1 MRLDYSALERATA
14 QLEKSFRYLHS
25 DLARQDPDLREQFR
39 SATIQAFES
48 AYGLAVKMIQR
59 QLSQMVSDPAELR
72 RIDFADVMRVA
83 ADAGIISD
91 PRAFLRYREI
101 HATASHT
108 YSSDHAE
115 RTVDV
120 VDGFLRD
127 VHFLL
132 RQLATRSRESN

>member
-39 SATIQAFES
+39 SATIQALE
-48 AYGLAVKMIQR
+48 YTYELAVKMIRR
-59 QLSQMVSDPAELR
+59 QLSQIVSEPAGLR
-72 RIDFADVMRVA
+72 RIDFADVMRIA

-91 PRAFLRYREI
+91 ARAFLRYREI
-101 HATASHT
+101 RNKTSHT
-108 YSSDHAE
+108 YNSDHAE

-120 VDGFLRD
+120 VDDFLRD
-127 VHFLL
+127 VQFLL
-132 RQLATRSRESN
+132 RQLASRNRGTD

>member
-48 AYGLAVKMIQR
+48 AYRLAVKMIQR
-59 QLSQMVSDPAELR
+59 QLSRIVSDPAELR

-101 HATASHT
+101 HDKASHT
-108 YSSDHAE
+108 YNSDHAE

-127 VHFLL
+127 GHFLL
-132 RQLATRSRESN
+132 RQLATRNRGTD

>member
-39 SATIQAFES
+39 SATIQAFE
-48 AYGLAVKMIQR
+48 YTYELAVKMIRR
-59 QLSQMVSDPAELR
+59 QLSQIVSEPAGLR

-91 PRAFLRYREI
+91 ARAFLRYREI
-101 HATASHT
+101 RNKTSHT
-108 YSSDHAE
+108 YNSDHAE
-115 RTVDV
+115 RTADV
-120 VDGFLRD
+120 VDDFLRD
-127 VHFLL
+127 VNFLL
-132 RQLATRSRESN
+132 RQLASRNRGTD